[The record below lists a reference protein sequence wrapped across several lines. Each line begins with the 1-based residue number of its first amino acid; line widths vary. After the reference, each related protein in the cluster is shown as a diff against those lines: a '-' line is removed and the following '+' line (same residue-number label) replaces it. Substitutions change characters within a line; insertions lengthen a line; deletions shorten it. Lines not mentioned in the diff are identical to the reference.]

1 VNQDDI
7 LGILINAMQVDSK
20 KAVLAALFG
29 NLGIAIFKLTAAFI
43 SGSSTM
49 MAEAYHSISDTFN
62 QVLLLYGLR
71 KSKKPADECHR
82 FGYGKE
88 QYFWSFMVAIFLF
101 GIAGTLSVREGYHK
115 LQHPEPLQSIWLAYL
130 AILVGLIF
138 EGFALRV
145 AYLNIRRE
153 IDEEKHETFLE
164 AVRDSKD
171 PTTLT
176 VLFEDSLAMVGLIIA
191 AVAITIVQFSGLLI
205 IDAIASITIGVL
217 LMVFAVF
224 LAYETKKLLVGE
236 AVTPRKRN
244 MILESINT
252 FVEVNH
258 VISMKSMHLSPKD
271 VLVALEINYADGL
284 TISQLEEVNDRIEG
298 TIKEILPEA
307 KIYLEAENMEETS
320 CRIK

>member
-1 VNQDDI
+1 
-7 LGILINAMQVDSK
+7 MQVNSK

-29 NLGIAIFKLTAAFI
+29 NLGIAVFKLIAALI

-49 MAEAYHSISDTFN
+49 LAETYHSISDTFN

-71 KSKKPADECHR
+71 KSQKPADECHR
-82 FGYGKE
+82 FGHGKE

-115 LQHPEPLQSIWLAYL
+115 LQHPEPLQDIWLAYL

-145 AYLNIRRE
+145 AFLNIRRE
-153 IDEEKHETFLE
+153 KREEKHKTYIE
-164 AVRDSKD
+164 AVRHSKD

-176 VLFEDSLAMVGLIIA
+176 VLFEDSLALVGLTIA
-191 AVAITIVQFSGLLI
+191 ALAITVARFTGLLI
-205 IDAIASITIGVL
+205 VDAIASITIGVL
-217 LMVFAVF
+217 LMVFATF

-244 MILESINT
+244 MILECINT
-252 FVEVNH
+252 FAEVNH
-258 VISMKSMHLSPKD
+258 VISMKSMHLSPTD
-271 VLVALEINYADGL
+271 VLVALEINYADDL
-284 TISQLEEVNDRIEG
+284 TIDRLEEVNDRIEG
-298 TIKEILPEA
+298 AIKEILPEA
-307 KIYLEAENMEETS
+307 KVYLEAENQDQVS
-320 CRIK
+320 CRIR

>member
-1 VNQDDI
+1 
-7 LGILINAMQVDSK
+7 MQVDSK

-29 NLGIAIFKLTAAFI
+29 NLGIAVFKLAAALI

-49 MAEAYHSISDTFN
+49 LAEAYHSISDTFN

-71 KSKKPADECHR
+71 KSQKPADECHR

-101 GIAGTLSVREGYHK
+101 GIAGTLSVRVGYHK

-145 AYLNIRRE
+145 AFLNIRRE
-153 IDEEKHETFLE
+153 IQEEHHKTYFE
-164 AVRDSKD
+164 AVRNSKD

-176 VLFEDSLAMVGLIIA
+176 VLFEDSLAIVGLIIA
-191 AVAITIVQFSGLLI
+191 GVAITVVQFTGILI
-205 IDAIASITIGVL
+205 IDAIASITIGVM

-244 MILESINT
+244 TILESVNA

-271 VLVALEINYADGL
+271 VLVALEISYADDL
-284 TISQLEEVNDRIEG
+284 TVSQLEEVNDRIEG
-298 TIKEILPEA
+298 TIKKILPEA
-307 KIYLEAENMEETS
+307 KIYLEAENMQEAS
-320 CRIK
+320 CRIR

>member
-1 VNQDDI
+1 
-7 LGILINAMQVDSK
+7 MQVDSK

-29 NLGIAIFKLTAAFI
+29 NLGIAVFKLAAALI

-49 MAEAYHSISDTFN
+49 LAETYHSISDTFN

-88 QYFWSFMVAIFLF
+88 QYFWSFMVAIILF
-101 GIAGTLSVREGYHK
+101 GIAGTLSIREGYHK

-153 IDEEKHETFLE
+153 IREEKHETFLE
-164 AVRDSKD
+164 AVRHSKD

-176 VLFEDSLAMVGLIIA
+176 VLFEDSLALVGLIIA
-191 AVAITIVQFSGLLI
+191 AVAITVVQLTGLLV

-236 AVTPRKRN
+236 AVTPRRRN
-244 MILESINT
+244 MILESINA

-258 VISMKSMHLSPKD
+258 VISMKSMHLSPQD
-271 VLVALEINYADGL
+271 VLVALEISYAEDL
-284 TISQLEEVNDRIEG
+284 TVSQLEKVNDRIEG
-298 TIKEILPEA
+298 AIKEILPEA
-307 KIYLEAENMEETS
+307 KIYLEAENMPETS

>member
-1 VNQDDI
+1 
-7 LGILINAMQVDSK
+7 MQADSK

-29 NLGIAIFKLTAAFI
+29 NLGIAVFKLAAALI

-49 MAEAYHSISDTFN
+49 LAEAYHSISDTFN
-62 QVLLLYGLR
+62 QVLLLYGLH

-101 GIAGTLSVREGYHK
+101 GIAGTLSVRVGYHK

-145 AYLNIRRE
+145 AFLNIRRE
-153 IDEEKHETFLE
+153 IQEEQHKTYFE
-164 AVRDSKD
+164 AVRNSKD

-176 VLFEDSLAMVGLIIA
+176 VLFEDSLAIVGLIIA
-191 AVAITIVQFSGLLI
+191 GIAITVVQFTGLLV
-205 IDAIASITIGVL
+205 IDAIASITIGVM

-244 MILESINT
+244 TILESVNA

-271 VLVALEINYADGL
+271 VLVALEISYADDL
-284 TISQLEEVNDRIEG
+284 TVSQLEEVNDRIEG
-298 TIKEILPEA
+298 TIKKILPEA
-307 KIYLEAENMEETS
+307 KIYLEAENMQEAS
-320 CRIK
+320 CRIR

>member
-1 VNQDDI
+1 
-7 LGILINAMQVDSK
+7 MHVDSK

-29 NLGIAIFKLTAAFI
+29 NLGIAVFKLFAAII

-49 MAEAYHSISDTFN
+49 LAEAYHSISDTFN

-115 LQHPEPLQSIWLAYL
+115 LQHPEPLQNIWLAYL
-130 AILVGLIF
+130 AILVGIIF

-145 AYLNIRRE
+145 AFLNIRRE
-153 IDEEKHETFLE
+153 KHEERHENYME
-164 AVRDSKD
+164 AVRHSKD

-176 VLFEDSLAMVGLIIA
+176 VLFEDSLALVGLTIA
-191 AVAITIVQFSGLLI
+191 AAAITVVHFTGVLI

-236 AVTPRKRN
+236 AVTPRKRIR
-244 MILESINT
+244 ILGCINA
-252 FVEVNH
+252 FREVNH
-258 VISMKSMHLSPKD
+258 VISMKSMHLSPTD
-271 VLVALEINYADGL
+271 VLVALEINYADDL
-284 TISQLEEVNDRIEG
+284 TIDQLEEVNDRIEG
-298 TIKEILPEA
+298 AIKEILPEA
-307 KIYLEAENMEETS
+307 RIYLEAENRGDIS